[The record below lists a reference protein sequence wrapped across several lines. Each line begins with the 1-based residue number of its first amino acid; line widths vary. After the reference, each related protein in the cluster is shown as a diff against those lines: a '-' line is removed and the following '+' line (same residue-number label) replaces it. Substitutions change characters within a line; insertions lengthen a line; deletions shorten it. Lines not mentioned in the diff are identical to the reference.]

1 MAYATPKTPEGNA
14 PSREINPLLPRLTVN
29 RQFIGDFLAAEAPC
43 FALGL
48 VEERQRSCGFMALQT
63 AEVIPAHLL
72 NAGFRFGHSLFGS
85 AAFEVIH
92 FVFTFYGFQAYNVLT
107 NPNNPLV
114 QAVLTTMVESGDYFF
129 FLLDSRGGV
138 TVFRSEIGQ
147 EDLAGLKAHPP
158 PIQRSRRPRPST
170 AKRSRVSGRTRS
182 LRASWSLGSAATHY
196 HCLDLASDRLELTP
210 A

>member
-1 MAYATPKTPEGNA
+1 MLPK
-14 PSREINPLLPRLTVN
+14 LTVN
-29 RQFIGDFLAAEAPC
+29 RRFIGDFLAAESPC

-48 VEERQRSCGFMALQT
+48 VEEGGRARVMALRP

-85 AAFEVIH
+85 AAFEVVH
-92 FVFTFYGFQAYNVLT
+92 FVFTFYGFQAYNVLA

-129 FLLDSRGGV
+129 FLLDSSGGV
-138 TVFRSEIGQ
+138 TAFRSEIGQ
-147 EDLAGLKAHPP
+147 ADLAGLKAHPP
-158 PIQRSRRPRPST
+158 RIQRSATTEAQYRKAVATFEKNPEPP
-170 AKRSRVSGRTRS
+170 GE
-182 LRASWSLGSAATHY
+182 LLSWVCRDRNIDY
-196 HCLDLASDRLELTP
+196 LDLASDRLELTP